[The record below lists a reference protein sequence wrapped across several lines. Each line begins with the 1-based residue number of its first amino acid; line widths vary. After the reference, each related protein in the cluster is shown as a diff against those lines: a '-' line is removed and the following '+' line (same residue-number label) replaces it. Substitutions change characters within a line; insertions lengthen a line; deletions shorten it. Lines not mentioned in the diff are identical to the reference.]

1 MWIRRLLFFQVFSM
15 LNDHLLKKRYQKI
28 VIVSIG
34 IQEKIHLLEYFPL
47 NKGNYGEVTDIIQ

>member
-1 MWIRRLLFFQVFSM
+1 M

-34 IQEKIHLLEYFPL
+34 IQEKIHFLEYFPL